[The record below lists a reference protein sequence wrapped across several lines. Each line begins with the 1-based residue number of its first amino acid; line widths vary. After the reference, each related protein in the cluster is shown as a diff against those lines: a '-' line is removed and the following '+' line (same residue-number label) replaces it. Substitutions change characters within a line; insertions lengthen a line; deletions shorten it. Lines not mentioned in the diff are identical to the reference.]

1 MKLEE
6 YLQKEAGL
14 TPETAKLVDSLCD
27 YTELPKG
34 YQLLN
39 EGTHSTKVFYI
50 EKGLMRI
57 YYLKD
62 GRDITHDFFDEKRI
76 YAPIENIFLN
86 QRYPYS
92 LELLEKSIIRSI
104 DFSKVEKI
112 IDTDSNLQ
120 RFSRYVLVSTI
131 KRLAEN
137 LHSIQFQSAQ
147 ERYKLLI
154 EKYPNILLRSPLGH
168 IASYLG
174 ITQQTLSEIRSN
186 LAK

>member
-1 MKLEE
+1 MKLIE

-14 TPETAKLVDSLCD
+14 TPETANLVDSLGD

-39 EGTHSTKVFYI
+39 EGNHSTKVFYI
-50 EKGLMRI
+50 EKGLMRM

-62 GRDITHDFFDEKRI
+62 GRDITHDFFDEKRF
-76 YAPIENIFLN
+76 YAPIENVFLN

-92 LELLEKSIIRSI
+92 LELLENSIIRSI
-104 DFSKVEKI
+104 DFLKIEKI
-112 IDTDSNLQ
+112 IDSDSRLQ
-120 RFSRYVLVSTI
+120 RFSRHILVSTI
-131 KRLAEN
+131 KRLAEQ

-147 ERYKLLI
+147 ERYKLLM
-154 EKYPNILLRSPLGH
+154 ERHPNILLRSPLGH

-174 ITQQTLSEIRSN
+174 ITQQTLSEIRGKI
-186 LAK
+186 AK